1 MPVRADPLGS
11 NLNYNYQHVPYIS
24 SPLIWL
30 LRTSG
35 REHYA
40 SMCKLVG
47 TMYSTGDRKT
57 PDLSRQVNETML
69 VGSERFLERMLGVS
83 SGNGREQVV

>member
-1 MPVRADPLGS
+1 
-11 NLNYNYQHVPYIS
+11 
-24 SPLIWL
+24 
-30 LRTSG
+30 
-35 REHYA
+35 
-40 SMCKLVG
+40 MCKLVG